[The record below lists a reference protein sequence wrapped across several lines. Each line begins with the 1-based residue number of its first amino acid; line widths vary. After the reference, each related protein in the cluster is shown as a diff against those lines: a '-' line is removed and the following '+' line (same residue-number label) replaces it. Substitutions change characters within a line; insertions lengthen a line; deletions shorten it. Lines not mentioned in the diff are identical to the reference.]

1 VTESRKRYSN
11 LERVWKMSEGFR
23 NVPGVPDGWELVGIR
38 KIKQGDYSI
47 NRVGDPFEWTTC
59 ESDTVW
65 PIIRKIEKP
74 AKYRPFANAEEF
86 KPHRDRW
93 LTRKDKSDPAHLSG
107 ACRVVAYCDNH
118 LWWADGRVST
128 YQEEFN
134 HGRCFDDDGTP
145 FGVKIDE

>member
-1 VTESRKRYSN
+1 MSSN
-11 LERVWKMSEGFR
+11 QI
-23 NVPGVPDGWELVGIR
+23 PGVPEGWELVHAYRQAAKG
-38 KIKQGDYSI
+38 
-47 NRVGDPFEWTTC
+47 EWYIDNDGTPYLNPLS
-59 ESDTVW
+59 ESVYPH

-74 AKYRPFANAEEF
+74 ATYRPFANAEEF

-93 LTRKDKSDPAHLSG
+93 LTRKDKSDQTHLDG

-118 LWWADGRVST
+118 LWWADGRNST
-128 YQEEFN
+128 YKDELN